1 MIKYFDINDNLI
13 DQSPKNHL
21 RQFKVAEAYAIKNDG
36 SRVDNPEFD
45 LTEAKSEKNK
55 EQKKKRQERFQ
66 KKSDALLLEI
76 QAMGILGQDTTAKKL
91 EWQTAYNKIKSGL
104 PLVN

>member
-1 MIKYFDINDNLI
+1 MIKYFDVNDNLI
-13 DQSPKNHL
+13 EQSPKNML
-21 RQFKVAEAYAIKNDG
+21 RAFKTIEAYAIKNDG
-36 SRVDNPEFD
+36 SRVDNPAFD

-66 KKSDALLLEI
+66 KESDTLLLEI

-91 EWQTAYNKIKSGL
+91 EWQTAYNKIKSDL